1 MGFRFT
7 DYRGDRPVIADVPE
21 GEMKKFVTLDCDMS
35 DEEFV
40 KMIDEVNK
48 KGCITHING
57 YEPMYEEEHIN
68 KAVLKYSFA
77 GAWQD
82 FFSILLHN
90 GYEITARADDDEI
103 EITWKDKQES
113 LLDWVMKD
121 TDSERVEEIKREARK
136 IEAER

>member
-1 MGFRFT
+1 MSGFRFI
-7 DYRGDRPVIADVPE
+7 DYRGDRPIIADVPE

-35 DEEFV
+35 DEEFI
-40 KMIDEVNK
+40 KMIDEVNR
-48 KGCITHING
+48 KGCRLVCKD
-57 YEPMYEEEHIN
+57 ELMYEEEHIN
-68 KAVLKYSFA
+68 RAVLKYSFA

-121 TDSERVEEIKREARK
+121 ANSDRVEEIKREARK
-136 IEAER
+136 IGETL

>member
-1 MGFRFT
+1 MSGFRFI

-35 DEEFV
+35 DEEFI
-40 KMIDEVNK
+40 KMIGEVNR
-48 KGCITHING
+48 KGCVTHING
-57 YEPMYEEEHIN
+57 YEPMCPNYEPMEHIN
-68 KAVLKYSFA
+68 RAVLKYSFA

-103 EITWKDKQES
+103 EITWKDK
-113 LLDWVMKD
+113 
-121 TDSERVEEIKREARK
+121 VE
-136 IEAER
+136 